1 MKSVTFE
8 SSKLKNEI
16 DLGNVV
22 SFPTETVY
30 GFGIR
35 WDDSQ
40 AFLKLASVKQRA
52 INKPVSI
59 MCGTKFPLKEYF
71 EINHKIQ
78 KIIDRYLPGP
88 LTILLKA
95 KANVPWQTHLGTNIV
110 GIRIPKFDKLLKKEC
125 KMSDKIIKFLVYEGR
140 ISVICAN
147 TTEMV
152 EEARKIHDMS
162 PVVTAAFG
170 RLLTITS
177 IMATEM
183 KGSKDKLTVQLKGN
197 GPIGVMIAT
206 ANNKPM
212 VKGYVTN
219 PVVELPLNED
229 GKLDVSGAVGY
240 EGYINVVKDIGLKDP
255 YIGISPLVS
264 GEIAEDFANYFV
276 HSEQRNSAV
285 ALGVLVDKNGVRA
298 SGGYLINP
306 MPDATEEDISKVEQA
321 IFKAGAMSKMLDQNL
336 TLEEIAKRITGDE
349 NVEIIE
355 DSIKPEFKCDCS
367 KEHMEDA
374 LMTIGKKELED
385 IIEKEG
391 KAELVCHFCNKNY
404 QFDKEELENIVRRI
418 EQEKE

>member
-1 MKSVTFE
+1 
-8 SSKLKNEI
+8 
-16 DLGNVV
+16 
-22 SFPTETVY
+22 
-30 GFGIR
+30 
-35 WDDSQ
+35 
-40 AFLKLASVKQRA
+40 
-52 INKPVSI
+52 
-59 MCGTKFPLKEYF
+59 
-71 EINHKIQ
+71 
-78 KIIDRYLPGP
+78 
-88 LTILLKA
+88 
-95 KANVPWQTHLGTNIV
+95 
-110 GIRIPKFDKLLKKEC
+110 
-125 KMSDKIIKFLVYEGR
+125 MSDKIIKFLAHGGR
-140 ISVICAN
+140 VSVVCAN

-170 RLLTITS
+170 RLLTITA

-183 KGSKDKLTVQLKGN
+183 KGSKDKLTVQLKGD

-206 ANNKPM
+206 ANNKPI
-212 VKGYVTN
+212 VKGYATN

-276 HSEQRNSAV
+276 NSEQRNSAV

-306 MPDATEEDISKVEQA
+306 MPDATEEDIGAVEQS

-336 TLEEIAKRITGDE
+336 TLEEIAKKITGDE
-349 NVEIIE
+349 NVEILE
-355 DSIKPEFKCDCS
+355 DSIVPEFKCDCS
-367 KEHMEDA
+367 KEHMQDA
-374 LMTIGKKELED
+374 LMTIGKEELQD

-391 KAELVCHFCNKNY
+391 KAELVCHFCNKKYDFN
-404 QFDKEELENIVRRI
+404 KEELEYILKNI
-418 EQEKE
+418 EENKEE

>member
-1 MKSVTFE
+1 MK
-8 SSKLKNEI
+8 
-16 DLGNVV
+16 
-22 SFPTETVY
+22 
-30 GFGIR
+30 
-35 WDDSQ
+35 
-40 AFLKLASVKQRA
+40 
-52 INKPVSI
+52 
-59 MCGTKFPLKEYF
+59 
-71 EINHKIQ
+71 
-78 KIIDRYLPGP
+78 DR
-88 LTILLKA
+88 
-95 KANVPWQTHLGTNIV
+95 
-110 GIRIPKFDKLLKKEC
+110 
-125 KMSDKIIKFLVYEGR
+125 IIKFLAHNGR
-140 ISVICAN
+140 VSVICAN
-147 TTEMV
+147 TTQMV
-152 EEARKIHDMS
+152 EEARKTHDMS

-206 ANNKPM
+206 ANNKPI
-212 VKGYVTN
+212 VKGYATN

-276 HSEQRNSAV
+276 NSEQRNSAV

-306 MPDATEEDISKVEQA
+306 MPDATEEDISIVEQS

-349 NVEIIE
+349 NVETIE
-355 DSIKPEFKCDCS
+355 DSIVPEYKCDCS
-367 KEHMEDA
+367 KEHMQDA
-374 LMTIGKKELED
+374 LMTIGKEELED

-391 KAELVCHFCNKNY
+391 KAELVCHFCNKKYEFN
-404 QFDKEELENIVRRI
+404 KEELENIVKNI
-418 EQEKE
+418 EENKAE

>member
-1 MKSVTFE
+1 M
-8 SSKLKNEI
+8 N
-16 DLGNVV
+16 
-22 SFPTETVY
+22 
-30 GFGIR
+30 
-35 WDDSQ
+35 
-40 AFLKLASVKQRA
+40 
-52 INKPVSI
+52 
-59 MCGTKFPLKEYF
+59 
-71 EINHKIQ
+71 
-78 KIIDRYLPGP
+78 
-88 LTILLKA
+88 
-95 KANVPWQTHLGTNIV
+95 
-110 GIRIPKFDKLLKKEC
+110 
-125 KMSDKIIKFLVYEGR
+125 DKIIKFLAHEGR
-140 ISVICAN
+140 VSVICAN
-147 TTEMV
+147 TTKMI

-206 ANNKPM
+206 ANNKPI
-212 VKGYVTN
+212 VKGYAVN
-219 PVVELPLNED
+219 PVVELPLNEF

-276 HSEQRNSAV
+276 NSEQRNSAV

-306 MPDATEEDISKVEQA
+306 MPDATEEDISTVEQS

-336 TLEEIAKRITGDE
+336 TLEEIAKKITGDE
-349 NVEIIE
+349 NVQIIE
-355 DSIKPEFKCDCS
+355 DNIVPEFKCDCS
-367 KEHMEDA
+367 KEHMQDA
-374 LMTIGKKELED
+374 LMTIGKEELQD

-391 KAELVCHFCNKNY
+391 KAELVCHFCNKKY
-404 QFDKEELENIVRRI
+404 QFNKEELEAILKNI
-418 EQEKE
+418 EESKAE

>member
-1 MKSVTFE
+1 
-8 SSKLKNEI
+8 
-16 DLGNVV
+16 
-22 SFPTETVY
+22 
-30 GFGIR
+30 
-35 WDDSQ
+35 
-40 AFLKLASVKQRA
+40 
-52 INKPVSI
+52 
-59 MCGTKFPLKEYF
+59 
-71 EINHKIQ
+71 
-78 KIIDRYLPGP
+78 
-88 LTILLKA
+88 
-95 KANVPWQTHLGTNIV
+95 
-110 GIRIPKFDKLLKKEC
+110 
-125 KMSDKIIKFLVYEGR
+125 MSDKIIKFLAHEGR
-140 ISVICAN
+140 ISVVCAN

-170 RLLTITS
+170 RLLTITA

-206 ANNKPM
+206 ANNKPI
-212 VKGYVTN
+212 VKGYATN

-229 GKLDVSGAVGY
+229 GKLDVGGAVGY

-276 HSEQRNSAV
+276 NSEQRDSAV

-306 MPDATEEDISKVEQA
+306 MPDATEEDISTVEQS
-321 IFKAGAMSKMLDQNL
+321 IFKVGAMSKMLDQNL

-349 NVEIIE
+349 QVEIIE
-355 DSIKPEFKCDCS
+355 DNIVPQFKCDCS
-367 KEHMEDA
+367 KEHMQDA
-374 LMTIGKKELED
+374 LMTIGKEELED

-391 KAELVCHFCNKNY
+391 KAELVCHFCNKKY
-404 QFDKEELENIVRRI
+404 QFNKQELENILKNI
-418 EQEKE
+418 EEK

>member
-1 MKSVTFE
+1 M
-8 SSKLKNEI
+8 
-16 DLGNVV
+16 
-22 SFPTETVY
+22 
-30 GFGIR
+30 
-35 WDDSQ
+35 
-40 AFLKLASVKQRA
+40 A
-52 INKPVSI
+52 
-59 MCGTKFPLKEYF
+59 
-71 EINHKIQ
+71 
-78 KIIDRYLPGP
+78 
-88 LTILLKA
+88 
-95 KANVPWQTHLGTNIV
+95 
-110 GIRIPKFDKLLKKEC
+110 
-125 KMSDKIIKFLVYEGR
+125 DKIIKFLAHDGR
-140 ISVICAN
+140 VSVICAN
-147 TTEMV
+147 TTQMV

-306 MPDATEEDISKVEQA
+306 MPDATEEDISIVEQS

-336 TLEEIAKRITGDE
+336 TLEEIAKKITGDE
-349 NVEIIE
+349 NVQIIE
-355 DSIKPEFKCDCS
+355 DHIVPEFKCDCS
-367 KEHMEDA
+367 KQHMQDA
-374 LMTIGKKELED
+374 LMTIGKEELQD

-391 KAELVCHFCNKNY
+391 KAELVCHFCNKKY
-404 QFDKEELENIVRRI
+404 QFNKQELEAILKNIDENKEE
-418 EQEKE
+418 

>member
-1 MKSVTFE
+1 MK
-8 SSKLKNEI
+8 
-16 DLGNVV
+16 
-22 SFPTETVY
+22 
-30 GFGIR
+30 
-35 WDDSQ
+35 
-40 AFLKLASVKQRA
+40 
-52 INKPVSI
+52 
-59 MCGTKFPLKEYF
+59 
-71 EINHKIQ
+71 
-78 KIIDRYLPGP
+78 
-88 LTILLKA
+88 
-95 KANVPWQTHLGTNIV
+95 
-110 GIRIPKFDKLLKKEC
+110 
-125 KMSDKIIKFLVYEGR
+125 DKIIKFLAHEGR
-140 ISVICAN
+140 VSVICAN
-147 TTEMV
+147 TTQMV

-206 ANNKPM
+206 ANHKPI
-212 VKGYVTN
+212 VKGYATN

-276 HSEQRNSAV
+276 NSEQRNSAV

-306 MPDATEEDISKVEQA
+306 MPDATEEDIGAVEQS

-336 TLEEIAKRITGDE
+336 TLEEIAKKITGDE
-349 NVEIIE
+349 NVQVIE
-355 DSIKPEFKCDCS
+355 DNIVPEFKCDCS
-367 KEHMEDA
+367 KEHMQDA
-374 LMTIGKKELED
+374 LMTIGKEELED

-391 KAELVCHFCNKNY
+391 KAELVCHFCNKKYEFN
-404 QFDKEELENIVRRI
+404 KEELEYILRNI
-418 EQEKE
+418 EEK

>member
-1 MKSVTFE
+1 
-8 SSKLKNEI
+8 
-16 DLGNVV
+16 
-22 SFPTETVY
+22 
-30 GFGIR
+30 
-35 WDDSQ
+35 
-40 AFLKLASVKQRA
+40 
-52 INKPVSI
+52 
-59 MCGTKFPLKEYF
+59 
-71 EINHKIQ
+71 
-78 KIIDRYLPGP
+78 
-88 LTILLKA
+88 
-95 KANVPWQTHLGTNIV
+95 
-110 GIRIPKFDKLLKKEC
+110 
-125 KMSDKIIKFLVYEGR
+125 MSDKIIKFLAHGGR
-140 ISVICAN
+140 VSVICAD
-147 TTEMV
+147 TTQMV

-206 ANNKPM
+206 ANNKPT
-212 VKGYVTN
+212 VKGYAAN
-219 PVVELPLNED
+219 PVVEMSLNED

-276 HSEQRNSAV
+276 NSEQRNSAV

-306 MPDATEEDISKVEQA
+306 MPDATEEDISAVEQS

-336 TLEEIAKRITGDE
+336 TLEEIAKKITGDE

-355 DSIKPEFKCDCS
+355 DSIVPEFKCDCS
-367 KEHMEDA
+367 KEHMQDA
-374 LMTIGKKELED
+374 LMTIGKEELND

-391 KAELVCHFCNKNY
+391 KAELVCHFCNKKY
-404 QFDKEELENIVRRI
+404 QFDKQDLENILKNI
-418 EQEKE
+418 EKSETK